1 MNESAPA
8 SSDPNSGP
16 AASLPSTS
24 VPDSHEED
32 QVATKADIRL
42 LQAEI
47 VGSECTLTEKTLG
60 FEQRVTLQFQATE
73 TVFTTR
79 IDGVE
84 RRFDEKIDGVEKRL
98 NDKIDTVAAN
108 VDALR
113 RDMSAGFLEVST
125 QLQRVNDRLDALF
138 QSRRNDWINVFVL
151 IVGFAGIIA
160 SLWIAP

>member
-1 MNESAPA
+1 
-8 SSDPNSGP
+8 
-16 AASLPSTS
+16 
-24 VPDSHEED
+24 
-32 QVATKADIRL
+32 
-42 LQAEI
+42 
-47 VGSECTLTEKTLG
+47 
-60 FEQRVTLQFQATE
+60 
-73 TVFTTR
+73 R

-84 RRFDEKIDGVEKRL
+84 RRFDERIDGVEKRLDEKIDGVEKRLNDKIDGVERRLDEKIDGVEKRL